1 MNATSESQLEAG
13 RMKSILST
21 ITQNLDRLLEC
32 PYLYKAGKRAQ
43 VVKDEEQQTTRIRI
57 KLM

>member
-43 VVKDEEQQTTRIRI
+43 VVREMKNN
-57 KLM
+57 KLHVLGLS